1 MAKAGTDHDIELVLV
16 ELGLGNADGGI
27 KIVVGQGRIQDFV
40 AVVFEVGRLYAARS
54 RIPTVEEEDGHV
66 A

>member
-27 KIVVGQGRIQDFV
+27 KIVVGQGQVQDFV
-40 AVVFEVGRLYAARS
+40 AVILEIGRF
-54 RIPTVEEEDGHV
+54 PVERTDWVRGRD
-66 A
+66 